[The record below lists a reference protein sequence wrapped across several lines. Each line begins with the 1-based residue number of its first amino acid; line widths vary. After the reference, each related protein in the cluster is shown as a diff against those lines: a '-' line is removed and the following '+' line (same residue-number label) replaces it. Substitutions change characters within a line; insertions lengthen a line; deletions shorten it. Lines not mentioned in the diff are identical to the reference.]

1 MNTVEDLIDDFKKDT
16 QLNIIYSS
24 SLFYGILSF
33 IVALIVR
40 PISKTLLSLS
50 SVIIVL
56 SLSLIVIIH
65 TKSDIDPELIST
77 SIGLLFFFIGIS
89 FIIYWFT
96 YSCVSKTSKATENVE
111 KKAFLVRK
119 KSEEFKENL
128 FDQIKSTEE
137 KTKQKV
143 SSQIEKVT
151 NLFKASEKDKFNT
164 FLKKNVEGRCRLR
177 ESNFGTNTI
186 DNEDIFNL
194 GNFLNYLNISYKKIG
209 KWNKQYEYCKPFYYA
224 KFVFII
230 IYTIAVI
237 EYFK

>member
-33 IVALIVR
+33 IVALIVH

-89 FIIYWFT
+89 FIIYFFT
-96 YSCVSKTSKATENVE
+96 YTCVSKTSKATKNVE
-111 KKAFLVRK
+111 NKARLARK
-119 KSEEFKENL
+119 KSEEYSEKL
-128 FDQIKSTEE
+128 FHQIKNTEE
-137 KTKQKV
+137 KTKREV
-143 SSQIEKVT
+143 STRFDKFT
-151 NLFKASEKDKFNT
+151 NLFKASGKDKFNT
-164 FLKKNVEGRCRLR
+164 FLKKNVENHCKLKK
-177 ESNFGTNTI
+177 SNFGNTI
-186 DNEDIFNL
+186 DNEDIFDL
-194 GNFLNYLNISYKKIG
+194 GKFLNYLNISYKKIG

-230 IYTIAVI
+230 VYTIAVI